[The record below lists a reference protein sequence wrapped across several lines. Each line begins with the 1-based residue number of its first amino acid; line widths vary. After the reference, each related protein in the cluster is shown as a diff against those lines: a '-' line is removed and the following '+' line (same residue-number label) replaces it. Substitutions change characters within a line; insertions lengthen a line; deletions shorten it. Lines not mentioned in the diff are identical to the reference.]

1 MGMDDRDSPYS
12 QEMKSR
18 MQKAKLKL
26 RGAQIVADGKMGMH
40 LFQSLF
46 AQMSFV
52 RHEEARSSL
61 EPFDIS

>member
-1 MGMDDRDSPYS
+1 
-12 QEMKSR
+12 

-46 AQMSFV
+46 LHKFLFV

-61 EPFDIS
+61 EPFDIR

>member
-1 MGMDDRDSPYS
+1 MN
-12 QEMKSR
+12 QEMESR

-40 LFQSLF
+40 LFSL
-46 AQMSFV
+46 SSLHKCLFV

-61 EPFDIS
+61 EPFDIR